1 MNLSQEIKQYYF
13 ENLGSLSED
22 KRFHLASRTAAW
34 EGDPQAYEL
43 LVKLRHYLLP
53 EGVSLEKLFS
63 NIIAKPKVGRRIAH
77 DLRRPYFEKYPK
89 LSGLHSALFRAR
101 HLKAVLGIDA
111 KDALFRVVP
120 KAQFE
125 ELYNQLL
132 VDPGALRALSTVG
145 VNYMYLYKSLI
156 GQRDLIDPAI
166 FVDIA
171 RGYELRD
178 STNIRLQIYLY
189 THSII
194 GETNFYT
201 EVVLSK
207 YRVLFAKM
215 LNELEEIIAK
225 RFEDIS
231 LDSKLEFLVCC
242 RICGINSPLFKKVYD
257 ECQKSISPEGHFLID
272 RHNKNSKTSLSSFNS
287 SEHRNVLFI
296 MSSSLF
302 NPHPTLIS

>member
-1 MNLSQEIKQYYF
+1 MSLAQEIKQYYF
-13 ENLGSLSED
+13 ENLGGLSED
-22 KRFHLASRTAAW
+22 KRFHLASRIAAW

-43 LVKLRHYLLP
+43 LIKLRHYLLP

-63 NIIAKPKVGRRIAH
+63 DVITKPKVGRRIAH
-77 DLRRPYFEKYPK
+77 NLRQPYFEKYPK
-89 LSGLHSALFRAR
+89 LTGLHSALFRAR

-111 KDALFRVVP
+111 KDALFGVVP
-120 KAQFE
+120 EAQFKK
-125 ELYNQLL
+125 LYNQLL
-132 VDPGALRALSTVG
+132 VDPGAMRVLSSVG
-145 VNYMYLYKSLI
+145 VNYMYIYKSLI
-156 GQRDLIDPAI
+156 GQRDLIDPAL

-171 RGYELRD
+171 RGYKLYD
-178 STNIRLQIYLY
+178 PTNIRLQIYLY

-201 EVVLSK
+201 EAVST
-207 YRVLFAKM
+207 RHRPLFAKM

-225 RFEDIS
+225 RFDDVS
-231 LDSKLEFLVCC
+231 LDNKLEFLVCC
-242 RICGINSPLFKKVYD
+242 RICGINSPLFKKIYN

-272 RHNKNSKTSLSSFNS
+272 RHNKNSKSLRSSFSS

-302 NPHPTLIS
+302 NPHLTLVS